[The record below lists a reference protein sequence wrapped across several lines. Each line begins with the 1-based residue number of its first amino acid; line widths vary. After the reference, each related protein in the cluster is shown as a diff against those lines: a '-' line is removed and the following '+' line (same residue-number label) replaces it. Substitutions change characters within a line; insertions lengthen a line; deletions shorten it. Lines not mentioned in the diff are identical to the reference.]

1 MTLIVT
7 WTSSASSLTSTTVSA
22 LTAGPI
28 FADAAIAIGTLSL
41 LLALNALAS
50 TRNSWNPYT
59 AAALRTFYL
68 PLLVTFCAFVV
79 VSTARLL

>member
-1 MTLIVT
+1 
-7 WTSSASSLTSTTVSA
+7 
-22 LTAGPI
+22 
-28 FADAAIAIGTLSL
+28 
-41 LLALNALAS
+41 LLALSALAS

-79 VSTARLL
+79 VATARLL